1 MTSIDHALLEGYLV
15 RTRWFGGKGRPF
27 GVSQAR
33 VLAELSAPERPNV
46 TVYLVTVEYADEV
59 GGTELYQVPLAGYD
73 DIEDRIGHAYVGAV
87 DIDGHQRHLYDAVH
101 DRDAMALWL
110 DAFVAAEASGQAD
123 AGGLRF
129 HRLPG
134 AEPLDPEL
142 RPSPMTGEQSNSSV
156 RFDETAMMKIFRKLS
171 PGVNPDIEIH
181 EELTRGESEYIAEL
195 YGWIEATVDGEVIQ
209 LAMLQEFLRTA
220 TDGFEL
226 AMASVRT
233 LLADLEQG
241 ADDSGGDFAGEAA
254 RLGEALAKVH
264 TVLRERFPS
273 GRTGQE
279 ATAALAAAM
288 TERLDQAL
296 RVVPEIEPHADRLRA
311 VYSEVAALDGLD
323 VQRVHGDLHL
333 GQTLRTSRGW
343 RLVDFEGEPGRPF
356 AERALPDSPWR
367 DVAGMLRSFDYAPGV
382 VEMSLAGTSRIIDE
396 DEWALRGERAGEW
409 SSRARSHFV
418 DGYVAALHSS
428 EEGDT
433 ASEDGVDT
441 SPAENEAS
449 ARERRVLLAAY
460 VADKAVYEVV
470 YEKRNRPAWVGIPL
484 AALAR
489 INAE

>member
-1 MTSIDHALLEGYLV
+1 MSAIDHALLEGYLV
-15 RTRWFGGKGRPF
+15 RTRWFAGKGRPF
-27 GVSQAR
+27 HVSQVR
-33 VLAELSAPERPNV
+33 VLAELSAPDRPSA
-46 TVYLVTVEYADEV
+46 TVYLVTVDYADEV

-73 DIEDRIGHAYVGAV
+73 EIEDRIGHAYVGA
-87 DIDGHQRHLYDAVH
+87 IEADGRQRHLYDAVH

-110 DAFVAAEASGQAD
+110 DAFIAAESTGQAD
-123 AGGLRF
+123 VGGLRF
-129 HRLPG
+129 QRLPG
-134 AEPLDPEL
+134 GEHLDPEL

-181 EELTRGESEYIAEL
+181 GELTRGESEYIAAL
-195 YGWIEATVDGEVIQ
+195 YGWIEATVGGDVIQ
-209 LAMLQEFLRTA
+209 LAMLQEYLRTA

-233 LLADLEQG
+233 LLVDLEQEPD
-241 ADDSGGDFAGEAA
+241 ASGGDFAGEAA
-254 RLGEALAKVH
+254 RLGEALAQVH
-264 TVLRERFPS
+264 AVLRERFPS
-273 GRTGQE
+273 GRSGAE
-279 ATAALAAAM
+279 ATAELARAM
-288 TERLDQAL
+288 TERLEQAL
-296 RVVPEIEPHADRLRA
+296 RVVPEIEPYAARLSD
-311 VYSEVAALDGLD
+311 VYSAVAALDGLD

-382 VEMSLAGTSRIIDE
+382 VEMSLAGTGRMPAE
-396 DEWALRGERAGEW
+396 DEWALRAERAAEW
-409 SSRARSHFV
+409 SARARDHFIS
-418 DGYVAALHSS
+418 GYVAALGADDANADSDS
-428 EEGDT
+428 TD
-433 ASEDGVDT
+433 A
-441 SPAENEAS
+441 AS
-449 ARERRVLLAAY
+449 AHERRVLLAAY

-489 INAE
+489 ID

>member
-1 MTSIDHALLEGYLV
+1 MSAIDHALLEGYLV

-27 GVSQAR
+27 RVSDVRA
-33 VLAELSAPERPNV
+33 LAELSGPGAGPDV
-46 TVYLVTVEYADEV
+46 TVYLVTVEYADEP
-59 GGTELYQVPLAGYD
+59 GGTERYQVPLAAYD
-73 DIEDRIGHAYVGAV
+73 EREERIGHAHVGTTET
-87 DIDGHQRHLYDAVH
+87 DGRVRQLYDAVH

-110 DAFVAAEASGQAD
+110 DGFVAAEEDGLAD
-123 AGGLRF
+123 LGGLQF
-129 HRLPG
+129 HRVQG
-134 AEPLDPEL
+134 GEPLDPDL
-142 RPSPMTGEQSNSSV
+142 RSSPMTGEQSNSSV
-156 RFDETAMMKIFRKLS
+156 RYDETAMMKIFRKIS

-181 EELTRGESEYIAEL
+181 EELTRGESEFIAGL
-195 YGWIEATVDGEVIQ
+195 YGWVETQVDGEVLQ

-264 TVLRERFPS
+264 ALLRERFPAERR
-273 GRTGQE
+273 GPE
-279 ATAALAAAM
+279 ATAELAQAM
-288 TERLDQAL
+288 TDRLDRAR
-296 RVVPEIEPHADRLRA
+296 RVAPEIEPYVDRLRA
-311 VYSEVAALDGLD
+311 TFAAVAELDGLD

-356 AERALPDSPWR
+356 DERALPDSPWR

-382 VEMSLAGTSRIIDE
+382 VEMALASSGRVFEDDVKSLRADRV
-396 DEWALRGERAGEW
+396 DEWSA
-409 SSRARSHFV
+409 RARDHFI
-418 DGYVAALHSS
+418 DGYVAALGSVDDAKTD
-428 EEGDT
+428 GP
-433 ASEDGVDT
+433 ED
-441 SPAENEAS
+441 SRE
-449 ARERRVLLAAY
+449 RERRILLAAY

-470 YEKRNRPAWVGIPL
+470 YETRNRPTWTGIPL

-489 INAE
+489 IDAA

>member
-1 MTSIDHALLEGYLV
+1 VSAIDHALLEGYLV

-27 GVSQAR
+27 QVSRVR
-33 VLAELSAPERPNV
+33 VLADLSAPERPSA
-46 TVYLVTVEYADEV
+46 TVYLVTVAYSDEV

-73 DIEDRIGHAYVGAV
+73 EIEDRIGHAYVGAIEV
-87 DIDGHQRHLYDAVH
+87 DGRQRHLYDAVH

-110 DAFVAAEASGQAD
+110 DAFIAAEPTGDAD
-123 AGGLRF
+123 VDGLRF

-134 AEPLDPEL
+134 GEPLDPEL

-181 EELTRGESEYIAEL
+181 EELTRGDSEYIAEL
-195 YGWIEATVDGEVIQ
+195 YGWVETTVDGEVIQ

-233 LLADLEQG
+233 LLVDLEQEP
-241 ADDSGGDFAGEAA
+241 DDSGGDFAGEAA

-264 TVLRERFPS
+264 ALLRERFPA
-273 GRTGQE
+273 GRRGAET
-279 ATAALAAAM
+279 TAELARAM
-288 TERLDQAL
+288 TERLDHAL
-296 RVVPEIEPHADRLRA
+296 RVVPEIEPHAARLRA
-311 VYSEVAALDGLD
+311 TYSAVAALEGLD

-382 VEMSLAGTSRIIDE
+382 VEMSLVGTGRIIDD
-396 DEWALRGERAGEW
+396 DEWALRAERAAEW
-409 SSRARSHFV
+409 SSRARSHFIN
-418 DGYVAALHSS
+418 GYVGVIAGAAS
-428 EEGDT
+428 D
-433 ASEDGVDT
+433 DDT
-441 SPAENEAS
+441 STHETS
-449 ARERRVLLAAY
+449 TDDTSTDERRVLLTAY

-470 YEKRNRPAWVGIPL
+470 YEKRNRPAWIGIPL

-489 INAE
+489 IDGE